1 MNWPPEMRV
10 SSKGA
15 NMRKLAW
22 CAVAAYLGLVLWAA
36 VASAGRPTGPDRAAP
51 RPKLSEAQIRDLDI
65 EFYRRR
71 VERDSLSARDFT
83 QLAGLH
89 LQRARETADNQ
100 DLVRAE
106 EIARHSL
113 QLRTARNGAAFG
125 ILASSL
131 LAQHRFSEAL
141 QAAQQLVEYD
151 SSSISAR
158 GLLGETQLELGHY
171 DEARRSLGSLASYR
185 RDLSVAPRIA
195 RWEELHGRPQAARRL
210 LRDARDVAAQQHGVR
225 REQLAWFHL
234 RLGDLA
240 LRNGQ
245 AREAERELRAGLR
258 SSPDDYRLLGTM
270 ARLEAVQHQWE
281 RAIRYGE
288 EAIAQALDPATIGLI
303 GDAYA
308 AVGDS
313 AKSQEYYRAME
324 VTVLHQS
331 GAFHRAW
338 SLFLLDHG
346 REVPAVLAKVSE
358 EIETRRDI
366 YGYDLLAWALH
377 RSGRDAE
384 ARAPMMQ
391 ALALGTKDAMLFYHA
406 GMIEHA
412 LGDGPAAQR
421 HLSLALAINPI
432 WHPTQPGEAR
442 ALLDSLAAR

>member
-1 MNWPPEMRV
+1 
-10 SSKGA
+10 
-15 NMRKLAW
+15 MRKLAW
-22 CAVAAYLGLVLWAA
+22 CAVGAYLGLVLWAA
-36 VASAGRPTGPDRAAP
+36 AVSAGRPDPARLAT

-65 EFYRRR
+65 EFYQKR

-83 QLAGLH
+83 QLAGLY

-100 DLVRAE
+100 DLMRAE
-106 EIARHSL
+106 QIARHSL
-113 QLRTARNGAAFG
+113 QLRTNRNGAAFG

-131 LAQHRFSEAL
+131 LAQHHFSEAL
-141 QAAQQLVEYD
+141 QAAQQLVQYD

-158 GLLGETQLELGHY
+158 GLLGETQLELGRY
-171 DEARRSLGSLASYR
+171 DEARRSLGALASYR

-195 RWEELHGRPQAARRL
+195 RWEELQGHPEAARRL
-210 LRDARDVAAQQHGVR
+210 LREARDEAARQHGIP
-225 REQLAWFHL
+225 REQLAWFYL

-240 LRNGQ
+240 LRNGH
-245 AREAERELRAGLR
+245 AREAERELRAGLKIAA
-258 SSPDDYRLLGTM
+258 SDYRLLGTM
-270 ARLEAVQHQWE
+270 ARLEAVQHHWE
-281 RAIRYGE
+281 NSIRYGE
-288 EAIAQALDPATIGLI
+288 EAIAQALDPATLGLL

-308 AVGDS
+308 ALGDRT
-313 AKSQEYYRAME
+313 KSQGYHHAME
-324 VTVLHQS
+324 VTVLHQP
-331 GAFHRAW
+331 GPFHRAW

-346 REVPAVLAKVSE
+346 REVPAVLAKVSA

-384 ARAPMMQ
+384 ARAPMMR

-412 LGDGPAAQR
+412 LGDEPAAQR
-421 HLSLALAINPI
+421 NLALALSTNPI
-432 WHPTQPGEAR
+432 WHPTQPREAR